1 MHPILFHVGSFPVSA
16 YGTALSLAF
25 ACGIALAYRRAPGLG
40 LAREPVVDVSLW
52 IIVAALVG
60 ARVLYVVTHPA
71 EFRPPQGQWL
81 DAVNPFQG
89 GRVQMAGMSLMGGL
103 PAAIAAALLYLR
115 ARGLPVLAY
124 ADLLAPSV
132 ALGAALTRVG
142 CLLNGCCFGKPTSLP
157 IGVRYP
163 AGSLPAQLYGDQ
175 PLHATPV
182 YESVAALAL
191 CALLLALARRRPF
204 AGALLFVLMLGTGL
218 ERLGVELLRHPTDG
232 AQAARAIALVLAL
245 AGVAGLAWRARR
257 PEVAPA

>member
-1 MHPILFHVGSFPVSA
+1 VHPILFHLGGFPVSA

-25 ACGIALAYRRAPGLG
+25 AFGIALAYRRAPAAG

-52 IIVAALVG
+52 IIAAALIG
-60 ARVLYVVTHPA
+60 ARALYVVTHPA
-71 EFRPPQGQWL
+71 DFRGHWL

-115 ARGLPVLAY
+115 ARGLPLLAY

-163 AGSLPAQLYGDQ
+163 TGSLPAQLYGDQ
-175 PLHATPV
+175 PVHATPL
-182 YESVAALAL
+182 YESAAALAL
-191 CALLLALARRRPF
+191 CLLLLALARRKPF
-204 AGALLFVLMLGTGL
+204 AGALFFLLMLGMGL
-218 ERLGVELLRHPTDG
+218 ERLGAELLRHPTEG
-232 AQAARAIALVLAL
+232 AQAARAVALAL
-245 AGVAGLAWRARR
+245 AVAGVAGLAWRARR